1 MDLFVQKFW
10 GSICVCFMYNTV
22 TDRVLNFRSFRSFCK
37 TLKNHQK
44 THRLIPKIQF
54 RTPDLP
60 LITHIYD
67 VEINI
72 RISENIDKDVDDG
85 NNKVAEDNAPRKLGC
100 DAMFKGE

>member
-1 MDLFVQKFW
+1 M
-10 GSICVCFMYNTV
+10 
-22 TDRVLNFRSFRSFCK
+22 
-37 TLKNHQK
+37 KNHQK

-100 DAMFKGE
+100 DAMFNGE